1 MENIFYSS
9 IKEFKTQSTTI
20 NSTKSIVPFSNFHIF
35 VGFSDGYW
43 VLFDSLANKIIN
55 EGKISGDP
63 NKCLTLFHSVRALD
77 ENTIIF
83 VNADHCQLSA
93 LNPYTG
99 ELHKKW
105 KHKVPTIEALPKEK
119 RSDVQ
124 KVDKAF
130 AGLDI
135 QVLKKSQKVG
145 VLETVP
151 TVNGEN
157 QYLVT
162 VFNEDKLECQLK
174 YSNLERNPMRLRPGD
189 DENIF
194 ILYSLKPR
202 EGKLYMLDT
211 REKFEEFRIFN
222 IEPAPG
228 IYFALYP
235 WGEGE
240 IVLFGNPDR
249 GGKPSQIVYNFF
261 HRESTVIPMN
271 CYNEGTTL
279 KSVFSADPVRKRALL
294 MESNKDGVYLSIW
307 NASFNRV
314 EFAREAEYA
323 KQIVSSTSNEYFVEY
338 NNNQVQ
344 KATTMKLVVSRLV
357 TKKMFFI
364 HLMKHAIYNNKRLI
378 EVHGKADVLRDV
390 ANMLSFI
397 V

>member
-1 MENIFYSS
+1 
-9 IKEFKTQSTTI
+9 
-20 NSTKSIVPFSNFHIF
+20 
-35 VGFSDGYW
+35 
-43 VLFDSLANKIIN
+43 
-55 EGKISGDP
+55 
-63 NKCLTLFHSVRALD
+63 
-77 ENTIIF
+77 
-83 VNADHCQLSA
+83 
-93 LNPYTG
+93 
-99 ELHKKW
+99 
-105 KHKVPTIEALPKEK
+105 
-119 RSDVQ
+119 
-124 KVDKAF
+124 
-130 AGLDI
+130 
-135 QVLKKSQKVG
+135 
-145 VLETVP
+145 
-151 TVNGEN
+151 
-157 QYLVT
+157 
-162 VFNEDKLECQLK
+162 
-174 YSNLERNPMRLRPGD
+174 
-189 DENIF
+189 
-194 ILYSLKPR
+194 
-202 EGKLYMLDT
+202 MLDT
-211 REKFEEFRIFN
+211 REKFEGFRIFN

-235 WGEGE
+235 WGERE

-249 GGKPSQIVYNFF
+249 GGKPSQIVYNSF

-323 KQIVSSTSNEYFVEY
+323 KQIVSSTSNEYLVEY